1 MGAHLNFLGKAMDSH
16 GTDAGLEECFAT
28 AVGVGS
34 TCFIILKTAVKLN
47 TCIADCWGK
56 QQWFYEQVVP
66 AGRGF

>member
-16 GTDAGLEECFAT
+16 GTDAVLEECYAT
-28 AVGVGS
+28 AVGGGEYLLYNIKNGS
-34 TCFIILKTAVKLN
+34 EMN